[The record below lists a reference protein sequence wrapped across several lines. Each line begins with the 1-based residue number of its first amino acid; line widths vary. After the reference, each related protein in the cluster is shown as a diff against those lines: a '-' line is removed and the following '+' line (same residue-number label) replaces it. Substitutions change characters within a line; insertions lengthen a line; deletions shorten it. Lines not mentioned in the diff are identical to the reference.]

1 MARIVDVRV
10 SSASSIVVG
19 KVLYTVDERF
29 IGHMLR
35 VLVYDDRLECFWH
48 GEQVG
53 ILPRKARQGDRRE
66 RVVSYHHVIESLVR
80 KPGAFPRLAYRDQIH
95 PSPAWRQTW
104 DALSAALDERAAA
117 RTYLGL
123 LLIAHRAGCEDALGA
138 ELARLRAAG
147 QLPDLEAL
155 RTRFLPPHAA
165 EPPPI
170 LIIIP
175 DASVYDQLLSR
186 AWTHDPTK
194 EAS

>member
-1 MARIVDVRV
+1 V
-10 SSASSIVVG
+10 SSSSSIVIG
-19 KVLYTVDERF
+19 KVLYTVAQRF
-29 IGHMLR
+29 IGQRLR

-48 GEQVG
+48 GERVE

-66 RVVSYHHVIESLVR
+66 RVVNYHHIIEALVR
-80 KPGAFPRLAYRDQIH
+80 KPGAFPRLTYRDQVH

-104 DALSAALDERAAA
+104 EALAAALDERAAA

-138 ELARLRAAG
+138 ELARLRAAN

-155 RTRFLPPHAA
+155 RSRFLPPHAV

-170 LIIIP
+170 LIVIP
-175 DASVYDQLLSR
+175 DASVYDQLLSC
-186 AWTHDPTK
+186 AWTHDPTQ